1 MKFAVSS
8 SHLYERLSSVSRVIN
23 TKNTLPILNYFLFSI
38 QGKELSI
45 TASDM
50 ETTLITSMELEEVEG
65 EGKVAILAKNLIDI
79 LREFADQPL
88 TITIDT
94 ASFSVVITSAQGKF
108 SFIGQS
114 GEEYPK
120 MHELDADNTVSFVAP
135 ASVLLDGISSTVF
148 ATADDELRPVMNGIC
163 FDITTED
170 LTLVGTDAHKLARF
184 KTTAIKGEKDAMF
197 VLPKKPASLLKSILV
212 KETEPVNVSFDTK
225 NSIFTLSNYKMVC
238 RQIDARYP
246 NYNAVIPKSGPT
258 KIIVDRLALLSGVKR
273 VSVCTNQA
281 SSLIR
286 FAISDNQIYLSGQDI
301 DFSISGEEYIP
312 CQFQGEAME
321 IGFKASFIIELLS
334 NINAS
339 DVEFTLIDRTRPG
352 IFTPAEQDDNKN
364 ILMLLMPMMLN
375 D

>member
-1 MKFAVSS
+1 MD
-8 SHLYERLSSVSRVIN
+8 L
-23 TKNTLPILNYFLFSI
+23 
-38 QGKELSI
+38 
-45 TASDM
+45 D
-50 ETTLITSMELEEVEG
+50 EVEG
-65 EGKVAILAKNLIDI
+65 EGKVAILAKNLLDI
-79 LREFADQPL
+79 LREFADQPI

-94 ASFSVVITSAQGKF
+94 ESFSIVITSAQGKF

-114 GEEYPK
+114 ANEYPK
-120 MHELDADNTVSFVAP
+120 MHELAVDSAVSFDAD

-163 FDITTED
+163 FDLTSD
-170 LTLVGTDAHKLARF
+170 NLTLVGTDAHKLARYR
-184 KTTAIKGEKDAMF
+184 TTEVKADKDAMF
-197 VLPKKPASLLKSILV
+197 VLPKKPASLLKAILA
-212 KETEPVNVSFDTK
+212 KESGSLNIAFDTK
-225 NSIFTLSNYKMVC
+225 NTIFTLSNYKMVC

-273 VSVCTNQA
+273 VSVCTNAA

-286 FAISDNQIYLSGQDI
+286 FAITDNQIYLSGQDI

-312 CQFQGEAME
+312 CQYQGEALE
-321 IGFKASFIIELLS
+321 IGFKAGFVIELLS

-352 IFTPAEQDDNKN
+352 IFTPADQDESKD

>member
-1 MKFAVSS
+1 M
-8 SHLYERLSSVSRVIN
+8 
-23 TKNTLPILNYFLFSI
+23 
-38 QGKELSI
+38 
-45 TASDM
+45 
-50 ETTLITSMELEEVEG
+50 
-65 EGKVAILAKNLIDI
+65 
-79 LREFADQPL
+79 
-88 TITIDT
+88 
-94 ASFSVVITSAQGKF
+94 
-108 SFIGQS
+108 
-114 GEEYPK
+114 
-120 MHELDADNTVSFVAP
+120 
-135 ASVLLDGISSTVF
+135 
-148 ATADDELRPVMNGIC
+148 
-163 FDITTED
+163 
-170 LTLVGTDAHKLARF
+170 
-184 KTTAIKGEKDAMF
+184 
-197 VLPKKPASLLKSILV
+197 
-212 KETEPVNVSFDTK
+212 
-225 NSIFTLSNYKMVC
+225 
-238 RQIDARYP
+238 
-246 NYNAVIPKSGPT
+246 
-258 KIIVDRLALLSGVKR
+258 ALLSGVKR